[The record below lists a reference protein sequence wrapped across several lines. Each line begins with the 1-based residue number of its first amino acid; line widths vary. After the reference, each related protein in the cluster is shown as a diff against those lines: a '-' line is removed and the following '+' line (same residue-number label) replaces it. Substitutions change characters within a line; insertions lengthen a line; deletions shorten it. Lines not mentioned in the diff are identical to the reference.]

1 MAKQEVTT
9 RITAVRRQ
17 GKRVDSFLIKCEE
30 HDGLDEVYRSK
41 QQAIAAAQGHSGEDH
56 ENSLVFGYQER
67 RR

>member
-1 MAKQEVTT
+1 
-9 RITAVRRQ
+9 
-17 GKRVDSFLIKCEE
+17 VDSFLIKCEE